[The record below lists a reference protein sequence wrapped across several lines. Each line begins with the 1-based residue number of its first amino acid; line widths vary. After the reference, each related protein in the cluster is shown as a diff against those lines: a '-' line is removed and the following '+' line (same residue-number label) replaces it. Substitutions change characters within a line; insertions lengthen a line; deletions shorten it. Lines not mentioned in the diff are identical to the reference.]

1 MLWFFNITYSYI
13 VPLNGVTW
21 FLLEPEAEA
30 DQPETPTEPAKSEP
44 QLPPPF
50 IGNPLGGPPLP
61 PMLPPGMRG
70 PFPPMPPPGM
80 LRLDGLPP
88 LPPLGGN
95 LLPFPGP
102 FGPPLPGLPIQND
115 PRLRPE
121 MVRGIPPSND
131 QFRPPN
137 NKITPPLQL
146 ERPSFQPRNGPNDSL
161 ETQQPPRPP
170 FRHRF
175 PPPNIRGPF
184 FPPRNQDMHQNRFP
198 PPMDPNRDRG
208 NITGESQ
215 AEENRFVRRDS
226 AEEHRKPGFP
236 GGNNAPGNVPP
247 TEMLPSDGSASNLKR
262 KKNKPKKPIFG
273 GVFGGIFPF
282 GNEDG
287 REEENNSETPPW
299 LKNSEK
305 DKAPNH
311 PVEGQPGNVRP
322 MRPPRM
328 DGQQRNPPPIPPMMP
343 GQPRIPPPMQ
353 LRMLGQPRNPPPRAP
368 LMEGQPR
375 NGPAFSGLPPGI
387 FVTEQPRFGMGE
399 RESLLPPGK
408 PHISKD
414 EEGVNF
420 RRELDNMDKSKE
432 IQKGKEERDRERE
445 SHEKSN
451 DRSEGSRDRERR
463 DYRDKRDRNERD
475 SRRDD
480 RRDER
485 RDERSDRRD
494 RRSDYSDRR
503 DRDRDSRRGRD
514 GRDRENEMEKAYGR
528 DRPSRDEGRDNRN
541 KKSENKNQLSEK
553 VEGKPEK
560 QDQDKEKH
568 ETEKDIAA
576 GVKDMK
582 NESDKKTHQ
591 KDVTQSENVDSK
603 TSGDTVKD
611 FSAETV
617 NATSSEISKESKQ
630 DKIKSTGLGLVYF

>member
-247 TEMLPSDGSASNLKR
+247 TEMLPSDASASNLKR

-420 RRELDNMDKSKE
+420 RRELDNMDKSKDIQKAKRNTIENEKVTRKVMIDQKDRVIENEEIIVIREIVMSGTLVGMIEGTSGVMRGVTEEIDVVTIVTDEIEIE
-432 IQKGKEERDRERE
+432 IQEEVVMEEIGRMKWKKHMVETALAGMKEGTIGIKNQKTRISCLRKWKVNQ
-445 SHEKSN
+445 KS
-451 DRSEGSRDRERR
+451 
-463 DYRDKRDRNERD
+463 KT
-475 SRRDD
+475 
-480 RRDER
+480 
-485 RDERSDRRD
+485 
-494 RRSDYSDRR
+494 
-503 DRDRDSRRGRD
+503 
-514 GRDRENEMEKAYGR
+514 KI
-528 DRPSRDEGRDNRN
+528 
-541 KKSENKNQLSEK
+541 KKSMRLR
-553 VEGKPEK
+553 
-560 QDQDKEKH
+560 
-568 ETEKDIAA
+568 
-576 GVKDMK
+576 
-582 NESDKKTHQ
+582 
-591 KDVTQSENVDSK
+591 
-603 TSGDTVKD
+603 
-611 FSAETV
+611 
-617 NATSSEISKESKQ
+617 
-630 DKIKSTGLGLVYF
+630 KILRQE